1 MIAESIIFLIVLV
14 ALIIGTYT
22 DFKTREVPDW
32 LNYGLIFIGFGL
44 RILFTIVYQ
53 DWNYLLYGIIGFAA
67 FFLLALVMFYAGQ
80 WGGGDAKMVMG
91 LGALIG
97 LELGIDAFLIGFF
110 INIIIFGALFGF
122 LFSIYLAISNRK
134 GFAKE
139 FSKRFREKGR
149 EKWFVWIG
157 TIALLIVSIFVPASI
172 KVSVVLLAGL
182 LLISFYMFIYLKA
195 VEKASMIRWVAPEK
209 LTEGDW
215 VVQDVIIGGKRIC
228 GPKDLGLE
236 QKQIERL
243 IRLKRQNKIKK
254 VLIKYGIPFVPSF
267 LIAFI
272 ATYLW
277 GNFVFQ
283 MLGII

>member
-1 MIAESIIFLIVLV
+1 
-14 ALIIGTYT
+14 
-22 DFKTREVPDW
+22 
-32 LNYGLIFIGFGL
+32 
-44 RILFTIVYQ
+44 
-53 DWNYLLYGIIGFAA
+53 
-67 FFLLALVMFYAGQ
+67 MFYAGQ

-91 LGALIG
+91 LGTLIG
-97 LELGIDAFLIGFF
+97 LELSINAFLIGFF

-122 LFSIYLAISNRK
+122 LFSIYLAVSNRK
-134 GFAKE
+134 SFAKE
-139 FSKRFREKGR
+139 FSKRFKEKGK

-157 TIALLIVSIFVPASI
+157 TIVLLIISIFVPSSI
-172 KVSVVLLAGL
+172 KISVVLLAGL
-182 LLISFYMFIYLKA
+182 LLISFYMFVYLKA
-195 VEKASMIRWVAPEK
+195 VEKASMIRWVQPEK

-236 QKQIERL
+236 QKQIDRL
-243 IRLKRQNKIKK
+243 IRLKKQKKIKK

-272 ATYLW
+272 ITYFW
-277 GNFVFQ
+277 GNFVFL